1 MPCGSKEK
9 TRLKVNIPFQMRG
22 DTPMARNAFERG
34 LVGPAA
40 RAALVAGALLCAA
53 AIARADDLTAR
64 VVTLTTQRCA
74 ACHGVDGNSTV
85 GTYPRLAGQYPEYL
99 YKQLTQ
105 FKGGPG
111 VPPLRHNEIMQAMV
125 KDLSTDE
132 MKALATFYAAQK
144 PAPGAASNAALVDA
158 GARVYTHGGANGAP
172 ACISCHRAAGGGI
185 EPDFPRITG
194 QHEEYVQTQLHAWKS
209 GERGGKGK
217 LMSLIVPLLSEDEIV
232 AVSAYVA
239 ALKQ

>member
-1 MPCGSKEK
+1 
-9 TRLKVNIPFQMRG
+9 
-22 DTPMARNAFERG
+22 MAGNAF
-34 LVGPAA
+34 A
-40 RAALVAGALLCAA
+40 RSVAGASARGALIAAALLCAA
-53 AIARADDLTAR
+53 ASAQAADLTAR
-64 VVTLTTQRCA
+64 VGKLTTQRCA

-85 GTYPRLAGQYPEYL
+85 GIYPRLAGQYPEYL

-125 KDLSTDE
+125 KDLSPDE
-132 MKALATFYAAQK
+132 MKALAAFYAAQK
-144 PAPGAASNAALVDA
+144 PTPGAASNAALVDA
-158 GARVYTHGGANGAP
+158 GKLVYTHGGANGAP
-172 ACISCHRAAGGGI
+172 ACIACHRPAGSGI

-209 GERGGKGK
+209 GARGGKGK
-217 LMSLIVPLLSEDEIV
+217 LMSLIVPLLSEDEIA

>member
-1 MPCGSKEK
+1 MTGTAS
-9 TRLKVNIPFQMRG
+9 
-22 DTPMARNAFERG
+22 ERG
-34 LVGPAA
+34 VAGPAA
-40 RAALVAGALLCAA
+40 RAALVAGVLLCAA
-53 AIARADDLTAR
+53 VGARAADLTAR
-64 VVTLTTQRCA
+64 VGELTTQRCA

-111 VPPLRHNEIMQAMV
+111 MPPLRHSEIMQAMV

-132 MKALATFYAAQK
+132 MKALAAFYAAQK
-144 PAPGAASNAALVDA
+144 PAAGSTSDAALVDA
-158 GARVYTHGGANGAP
+158 GKLVYTHGGANGAP

-194 QHEEYVQTQLHAWKS
+194 QHEEYVKTQLHAWKS

-217 LMSLIVPLLSEDEIV
+217 LMSLIVPLLSDDEIV

>member
-1 MPCGSKEK
+1 MG
-9 TRLKVNIPFQMRG
+9 
-22 DTPMARNAFERG
+22 RNALREAATRPITRAAVLAGVLLCTAFN
-34 LVGPAA
+34 A
-40 RAALVAGALLCAA
+40 RAA
-53 AIARADDLTAR
+53 DLQAR
-64 VVTLTTQRCA
+64 VVELTTQRCA

-85 GTYPRLAGQYPEYL
+85 GMYPRLAGQYPGYL

-111 VPPLRHNEIMQAMV
+111 VPPLRHNATMQAMV
-125 KDLSTDE
+125 KDLSPDE
-132 MKALATFYAAQK
+132 MKALADYYAAKQ
-144 PAPGAASNAALVDA
+144 PAPGSATNPSLVDA
-158 GARVYTHGGANGAP
+158 GKLVFTHGGTNGAP

-194 QHEEYVQTQLHAWKS
+194 QHEEYVETQLHAWKS

-217 LMSLIVPLLSEDEIV
+217 LMSLIVPLLSDDEIA

-239 ALKQ
+239 SLK

>member
-1 MPCGSKEK
+1 
-9 TRLKVNIPFQMRG
+9 
-22 DTPMARNAFERG
+22 MAGNAFSRG
-34 LVGPAA
+34 VAGPSAQAVLIAAALLCTAVSA
-40 RAALVAGALLCAA
+40 RAA
-53 AIARADDLTAR
+53 DLTAR
-64 VVTLTTQRCA
+64 VGELTTQRCA

-99 YKQLTQ
+99 YKQLSQ

-125 KDLSTDE
+125 KDLSPDE
-132 MKALATFYAAQK
+132 MKALAAFYAAQK
-144 PAPGAASNAALVDA
+144 PKPGAATNAALVDA
-158 GARVYTHGGANGAP
+158 GKLVYTHGGADGAP

-194 QHEEYVQTQLHAWKS
+194 QHEEYVKTQLNAWKS
-209 GERGGKGK
+209 GARGGKGK
-217 LMSLIVPLLSEDEIV
+217 LMSLIVPLLSEDEIA

-239 ALKQ
+239 TLKQ

>member
-1 MPCGSKEK
+1 MG
-9 TRLKVNIPFQMRG
+9 
-22 DTPMARNAFERG
+22 RNAFERG
-34 LVGPAA
+34 AVRPAA
-40 RAALVAGALLCAA
+40 RAALVAGVLLCAA
-53 AIARADDLTAR
+53 AHRARRRSDR
-64 VVTLTTQRCA
+64 HVSSELTTQRCA

-125 KDLSTDE
+125 QRPVARRDE
-132 MKALATFYAAQK
+132 SARGLLCGAKAC
-144 PAPGAASNAALVDA
+144 A
-158 GARVYTHGGANGAP
+158 GCGFKCGTRRCRQAVYTHGGANGAP

-194 QHEEYVQTQLHAWKS
+194 QHEEYVETQLHAWKN
-209 GERGGKGK
+209 GARGGKGK
-217 LMSLIVPLLSEDEIV
+217 LMSLIVPLLSDDEIA

-239 ALKQ
+239 TLK

>member
-1 MPCGSKEK
+1 MGRSA
-9 TRLKVNIPFQMRG
+9 FDRG
-22 DTPMARNAFERG
+22 MAR
-34 LVGPAA
+34 
-40 RAALVAGALLCAA
+40 RAVRTALVAGMLLGAAGAACADNLQTR
-53 AIARADDLTAR
+53 IGE
-64 VVTLTTQRCA
+64 LTTQRCA
-74 ACHGVDGNSTV
+74 ACHGADGNSTV

-111 VPPLRHNEIMQAMV
+111 VPPLRHTATMQSMV
-125 KDLSTDE
+125 QDLTPDE
-132 MKALATFYAAQK
+132 MKALAAFYSAQK
-144 PAPGAASNAALVDA
+144 PAGGTASNGALVDA
-158 GARVYTHGGANGAP
+158 GELIYTHGGKDGAP

-194 QHEEYVQTQLHAWKS
+194 QHEEYVETQLHAWKS
-209 GERGGKGK
+209 GTRGGKGK
-217 LMSLIVPLLSEDEIV
+217 LMSLIVPLLSDDEIA